1 MREAELRQ
9 HATCSL
15 CQKKIL
21 SGGLPLF
28 WRVRIERFGVDLAAA
43 HRKIGLEMMLG
54 DARLAMMMGPDEEMA
69 RPVMEPVTITVC
81 EACACESEIPV
92 AALAETAR

>member
-28 WRVRIERFGVDLAAA
+28 WRVRIERFGVDLAAVR
-43 HRKIGLEMMLG
+43 RKTGLEMMLG
-54 DARLAMMMGPDEEMA
+54 DARLAMMMGPDEDLAAAM
-69 RPVMEPVTITVC
+69 MEPVTITVC
-81 EACACESEIPV
+81 EACACESATPV
-92 AALAETAR
+92 AVLAETTR